1 MDVESLEI
9 LCEDGP
15 VLAVNKPPGLI
26 SQGAPE
32 GVESMISLT
41 KAWIARKYAK
51 PGNVY
56 LGVPHR
62 LDRPVSGVLVFSRN
76 SKCAARLAEQ
86 FHERQVR
93 KIYRACLERSP
104 HPKEGTLVD
113 WLYRIPDEPRVELS
127 SENAPGAK
135 RAELS
140 YRTLAVHKGRALV
153 EIELLTGRMH
163 QIRIQFGSRGWPI
176 VGDYQYGAKTDF
188 PGSPDHDPRTAPIA
202 LHAHSLTIQHPIRYD
217 SLTIMAP
224 LPRSWRAFGFDRSFF
239 QEQPSEGVSDD
250 GIAGEKAPEG

>member
-1 MDVESLEI
+1 VDVESLEI

-32 GVESMISLT
+32 GVESLISLT
-41 KAWIARKYAK
+41 KAWIGRKFNK

-62 LDRPVSGVLVFSRN
+62 LDRPVSGVVVFSRN
-76 SKCAARLAEQ
+76 SKCAARIAEQ

-93 KIYRACLERSP
+93 KIYRACLERP
-104 HPKEGTLVD
+104 PQPKEGTLVD
-113 WLYRIPDEPRVELS
+113 WLFRIPDEPRVELS
-127 SENAPGAK
+127 TEDAPGAK
-135 RAELS
+135 RAELK
-140 YRTLAVHKGRALV
+140 YRTLAVHKGRTLV

-176 VGDYQYGAKTDF
+176 VGDDQYGATSHF
-188 PGSPDHDPRTAPIA
+188 PGSSGRDPRTDPIA

-217 SLTIMAP
+217 PLTIIAP
-224 LPRSWRAFGFDRSFF
+224 LPRSWRGFGFGREFF
-239 QEQPSEGVSDD
+239 EEQPREDRSDD
-250 GIAGEKAPEG
+250 GHQTAGDPAD